1 MKSKH
6 DGNLLSSAPQERACW
21 KSQESYPD
29 GVWGRCHL
37 GTFAITLWGGG
48 AQISCCLM
56 GSTDDGNETHLQ
68 SPELLPS
75 VFPSVLSIFLKRT
88 ETKNRGLGVG
98 EVESSNS
105 VLKCHVE

>member
-1 MKSKH
+1 M
-6 DGNLLSSAPQERACW
+6 
-21 KSQESYPD
+21 QESYPD
-29 GVWGRCHL
+29 GVWGHCHL
-37 GTFAITLWGGG
+37 GTFKITPRGGG

-56 GSTDDGNETHLQ
+56 GSTDDGNETHLH

-75 VFPSVLSIFLKRT
+75 VFPSVLSISLKRT

-105 VLKCHVE
+105 FLKCHVK